1 MTGADR
7 STYTAEADRLI
18 AEFGVD
24 SIEYL
29 LAKIRDAVLQ
39 NDDQTVGSLDAQL
52 RHVEARLA
60 R

>member
-1 MTGADR
+1 MADADR
-7 STYTAEADRLI
+7 STHTAEADRLI

-29 LAKIRDAVLQ
+29 LVKIRDAVLQ
-39 NDDQTVGSLDAQL
+39 NDDHTVGTLDAQL